1 MRKATRILL
10 GAGVGCALLGGTE
23 ARASIDLAAQYDARA
38 VAIGGTGSSYV
49 ENGASVFLNP
59 ATLDGVKNVAATVDL
74 SPIGPALTTPLA
86 GPESAVKSDS
96 SFFPLFVGG
105 GAFRLS
111 DRIVVGLAVYPTT
124 GFGATYSKAIA
135 GDDLSF
141 ALAQIEVSPAASVK
155 IVDGL
160 SLGLGYRVTYTRE
173 TLHVPMPLAPA
184 PADITLTGTNY
195 FGVHAGVYY
204 RPTNDT
210 HLAFTYR
217 SRVMS
222 SLSGTN
228 EMAGAKMDA
237 TSEFGSPDR
246 FKVGVSQSLLNQ
258 RLHVAADVKYLL
270 FAASNKSADITTMT
284 PAGAAT
290 APQALDWKNVLGFGL
305 GAEYWTMPMFALRGG
320 YSITQSATPESTA
333 GPFTPPPG
341 MLQSVHAGVGLRLAA
356 VDLDLGGFY
365 SFASHHIAADP
376 NHPAVVPGD
385 YKASIMLAALSATYH
400 M

>member
-1 MRKATRILL
+1 MKRTTRILL
-10 GAGVGCALLGGTE
+10 GAGVGCALLGSTE
-23 ARASIDLAAQYDARA
+23 ARASIDLAGQYDARA

-59 ATLDGVKNVAATVDL
+59 ATLDGVKNVSATVDL

-86 GPESAVKSDS
+86 GPESSVKSDS

-111 DRIVVGLAVYPTT
+111 DRIVAGLAVYPTT
-124 GFGATYSKAIA
+124 GFGATYSKAIG
-135 GDDLSF
+135 GDDFSF
-141 ALAQIEVSPAASVK
+141 ALAQVEVSPAASIK

-160 SLGLGYRVTYTRE
+160 SFGLGYRFTYTRE
-173 TLHVPMPLAPA
+173 TAHIPMPLAPA

-195 FGVHAGVYY
+195 FGLHAGLYY

-217 SRVMS
+217 SRVTA

-228 EMAGAKMDA
+228 EMGGAKMDA
-237 TSEFGSPDR
+237 TSSFGSPDR
-246 FKVGVSQSLLNQ
+246 FKLGISQSLLDK
-258 RLHVAADVKYLL
+258 RLLVAADVKYLL
-270 FAASNKSADITTMT
+270 YSATNKSADITTMT
-284 PAGAAT
+284 PVGAAT
-290 APQALDWKNVLGFGL
+290 APQPLDWKNVFAFGL
-305 GAEYWTMPMFALRGG
+305 GAEYWTLPTFAVRAG

-333 GPFTPPPG
+333 SPFTPPPG
-341 MLQSVHAGVGLRLAA
+341 VLQSVHAGVGMRLEA

-365 SFASHHIAADP
+365 MFASTHIAADP
-376 NHPAVVPGD
+376 NHPTVMPGD
-385 YKASIMLAALSATYH
+385 YKLSTLLAALSATYH